1 MDNKIVLLIS
11 LLYIACGN
19 QRDFRQHDDFVKYVN
34 EKEMIDAEITVDE
47 KRISRNKFCVESLEN
62 LQEVDGSTFEFL
74 VQLPI
79 LDSIDLFPR
88 DTFGIRYMDSVCFAS
103 KLENDLDIYYCGTFS
118 ICKHVDNYLFMLIN
132 DNYMPESGDSNQFK
146 NRYLILVNCHDGK
159 MISSVVVA
167 CCFQDE
173 FSREILYT
181 RKRGNRFI
189 IEKKEEPFDVL
200 FQENRKNTS
209 FVPLQMTRMEFEIN
223 SKGKIILR

>member
-146 NRYLILVNCHDGK
+146 NRYLILVNC
-159 MISSVVVA
+159 
-167 CCFQDE
+167 
-173 FSREILYT
+173 
-181 RKRGNRFI
+181 I
-189 IEKKEEPFDVL
+189 IQKKEEPFDVL

>member
-132 DNYMPESGDSNQFK
+132 DNYMPEF
-146 NRYLILVNCHDGK
+146 R
-159 MISSVVVA
+159 
-167 CCFQDE
+167 
-173 FSREILYT
+173 
-181 RKRGNRFI
+181 
-189 IEKKEEPFDVL
+189 
-200 FQENRKNTS
+200 
-209 FVPLQMTRMEFEIN
+209 
-223 SKGKIILR
+223 